1 MPLPAAAAPPPT
13 TTVESV
19 GLFSLAKSPGIVCSR
34 GSLERLGGEVT
45 TRPIDDSAM
54 TSLSWDKPEATL
66 EVVLLFSRGVEGVFG
81 EPEPVEAP
89 TAPAPAP
96 AAAPTPAPAYVDGDV
111 PCFCEVELETPCL
124 A

>member
-1 MPLPAAAAPPPT
+1 M
-13 TTVESV
+13 
-19 GLFSLAKSPGIVCSR
+19 CSR

-45 TRPIDDSAM
+45 TRPTDDSAM

-89 TAPAPAP
+89 TVPAPAP
-96 AAAPTPAPAYVDGDV
+96 AVAPTPAPAYVDGDV
-111 PCFCEVELETPCL
+111 PC
-124 A
+124 